1 MKELA
6 EEIATMELNY
16 KLELG
21 ELKYNRV
28 WEKHIEECHGLHRN
42 YTLSTYGKQEFD
54 KLVDKWVEKIKK
66 YV

>member
-21 ELKYNRV
+21 ELNYNKV
-28 WEKHIEECHGLHRN
+28 WEKHIEECHGPHRT
-42 YTLSTYGKQEFD
+42 YSLSIYGKQEFD